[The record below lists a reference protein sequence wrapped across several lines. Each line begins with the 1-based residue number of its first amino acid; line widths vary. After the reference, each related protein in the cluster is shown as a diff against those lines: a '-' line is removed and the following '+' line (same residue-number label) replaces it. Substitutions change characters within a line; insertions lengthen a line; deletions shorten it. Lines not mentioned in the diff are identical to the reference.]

1 MDCKA
6 LEDQQQRTSCF
17 RSTPLSMI
25 AEDLNILKSTENH
38 NRKHGMSTLR
48 EQKHLENIVTA
59 SYRLDSKQGTRVKV
73 RLRLE
78 MNSYHCTHIME
89 EQAVQ
94 HSTDLLNLAN
104 KPFLLE
110 QHIF

>member
-1 MDCKA
+1 MRFSMDCKA

-17 RSTPLSMI
+17 RNTPLSMI

-38 NRKHGMSTLR
+38 NGKHGMSTLR
-48 EQKHLENIVTA
+48 EQKHLEKIVTA

-78 MNSYHCTHIME
+78 TRIHITALI
-89 EQAVQ
+89 QYNGRTSSATQ
-94 HSTDLLNLAN
+94 HRSSESG
-104 KPFLLE
+104 K
-110 QHIF
+110 

>member
-1 MDCKA
+1 
-6 LEDQQQRTSCF
+6 
-17 RSTPLSMI
+17 MI
-25 AEDLNILKSTENH
+25 SEDLNILKSTENH
-38 NRKHGMSTLR
+38 NGKHGMSTLL

-78 MNSYHCTHIME
+78 TRIHVTALHIME
-89 EQAVQ
+89 KQAVQ
-94 HSTDLLNLAN
+94 HSTGLLNLAN

-110 QHIF
+110 PHIF